1 MRVRSWVGACVGLV
15 VLVGCAQ
22 WGMVRWADAG
32 PAPAIEAHAQGAA
45 VPWTGLAPLDEPE
58 AFSFA
63 VVSDRTGE
71 HREGVFAGA
80 MPKANLLQPAFVVSV
95 GDLIEGYTDDPAT
108 LAHEWD
114 ELEGFVGELEMP
126 FFYAPGNHDMSNAVM
141 ADTWKQRFGPSYY
154 HFRYKG
160 ALFLVLNS
168 ELFGM
173 VHDPRQGVPGPWT
186 QEDQM
191 VFAEGVLAA
200 NQDARWTFVIVHQ
213 PLWDSPQIHPDWLR
227 IEEWLGER
235 PYTVF
240 AGHYH
245 RYTQHVRR
253 GRNYVT
259 LATTGG
265 GSEMRGVPW
274 GEFDHVALVRMGAK
288 EPVIANVELDGVHG
302 VDVRPEALRRQ
313 VDQMSKS
320 VVPLP
325 VVATGPRFG
334 EGVAVFEITNP
345 FDRPLHVEAEVETG
359 RELEAAATDLARTV
373 PAGGVERLEIPIR
386 AVPPRALEEV
396 SALGVHFRV
405 RTDDARG
412 EPVEIDLERSILPER
427 PFPVERANA
436 ITVDGDLGEW
446 GPLRFSVDRPAEV
459 EGHGSYAGP
468 ADASFR
474 FDVRQDDERV
484 VLAVQV
490 VDDSHVSSSEKIAR
504 EQDGVQISLDAR
516 PREERDVNAGLF
528 TMIRSGALRR
538 MVTPMIT
545 VASPRPDPILELF
558 SGGAADPT
566 TKAARAT
573 ATGYAVELS
582 IPHAV
587 LDEHAGGRWDGAR
600 INISVADFDADEADS
615 VRLSWRPSRFGPA
628 APVGS
633 GAFAR

>member
-1 MRVRSWVGACVGLV
+1 MRVRSWVVGCVGFVALA
-15 VLVGCAQ
+15 GCAQ
-22 WGMVRWADAG
+22 WGMTRWAEAG
-32 PAPAIEAHAQGAA
+32 PAPAIEARADGTA

-80 MPKANLLQPAFVVSV
+80 MPKTNLLQPAFVISV

-114 ELEGFVGELEMP
+114 ELQGYVGALEMP

-141 ADTWKQRFGPSYY
+141 AETWKQRFGPSYY

-160 ALFLVLNS
+160 VLFLVLNS

-173 VHDPRQGVPGPWT
+173 VHDPRKSVPRPWT
-186 QEDQM
+186 QDDQLR
-191 VFAEGVLAA
+191 FAEQVLAA
-200 NQDARWTFVIVHQ
+200 NADARWTFVIVHQ
-213 PLWDSPQIHPDWLR
+213 PLWDAPQIHPDWLQV
-227 IEEWLGER
+227 EEWLGER

-265 GSEMRGVPW
+265 GSELRGEPW
-274 GEFDHVALVRMGAK
+274 GEFDHVALVRMGEK
-288 EPVIANVELDGVHG
+288 EPVIANVEIDGIHA

-313 VDQMSKS
+313 VDQMARS

-325 VVATGPRFG
+325 VVASGARFS
-334 EGVAVFEITNP
+334 EGVAVFEIANP
-345 FDRPLHVEAEVETG
+345 LDRPLEVEARVESG
-359 RELEAAATDLARTV
+359 HDLTAGAGAYARTV
-373 PAGGVERLEIPIR
+373 PAGGVERLEIPVR
-386 AVPPRALEEV
+386 AVPPRALEDL
-396 SALGVHFRV
+396 SALAVHFTV
-405 RTDDARG
+405 RADAPG
-412 EPVEIDLERSILPER
+412 KGPVELELERSILPER
-427 PFPVERANA
+427 PFSVAKAGA
-436 ITVDGDLGEW
+436 IATDGDLAEW
-446 GPLRFSVDRPAEV
+446 GPLRFRVDRPAEV
-459 EGHGSYAGP
+459 EGHGAYEGA

-490 VDDSHVSSSEKIAR
+490 IDDSHVSSSEKIAR

-516 PREERDVNAGLF
+516 PRDERNVNAGLF
-528 TMIRSGALRR
+528 EMLRSGALRR

-545 VASPRPDPILELF
+545 VATPRPDPILQLF
-558 SGGAADPT
+558 TGGAADPT

-573 ATGYAVELS
+573 DDGYAVEVS

-600 INISVADFDADEADS
+600 INITVADFDADESDS
-615 VRLSWRPSRFGPA
+615 VRLSWRASRFGPA